1 MISHVKVLRQ
11 KLLLTQVELAKEL
24 GLSKQMINNYEGR
37 RNNLSIDVIKKIIEL
52 CDKKGIKVSAG
63 DLFDNKLIPKNCG

>member
-52 CDKKGIKVSAG
+52 CDKKGIKVSAD